1 MSENRQAFERFISS
15 PPFEKDIERFPT
27 DGAKYPWPGA
37 YCDITV
43 ELAWECWKEAT
54 SVQIARFESQ
64 LAEAEARIAELKIK
78 EFMYDEHSDAVK
90 KCLALNKQLVATE
103 KALRWACNTYIVD
116 DYYTGDLRKER
127 LERAVNYAMKRG
139 NLKKQTGVR
148 GE

>member
-37 YCDITV
+37 YRDITV

-64 LAEAEARIAELKIK
+64 LAAAKAK
-78 EFMYDEHSDAVK
+78 
-90 KCLALNKQLVATE
+90 NK
-103 KALRWACNTYIVD
+103 
-116 DYYTGDLRKER
+116 
-127 LERAVNYAMKRG
+127 
-139 NLKKQTGVR
+139 